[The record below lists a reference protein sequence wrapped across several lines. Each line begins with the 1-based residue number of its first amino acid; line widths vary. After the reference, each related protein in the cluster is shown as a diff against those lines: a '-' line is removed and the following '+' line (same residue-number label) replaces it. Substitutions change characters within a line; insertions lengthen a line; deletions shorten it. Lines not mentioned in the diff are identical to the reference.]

1 MFKHCGQKIK
11 EQESW
16 FLANTD
22 KCKDRILHIGI
33 CPNCSKILTL
43 LIETDR
49 ISNHTY
55 TTPKTGKKAEKEIE
69 LCRLDKL
76 YTADDLR
83 VIKGKPCGWV
93 YGENV
98 EIHNS
103 SGEVIEIRQR
113 ACDYYGQKELVKKIK
128 VS

>member
-1 MFKHCGQKIK
+1 MFNHCGQKIK

-16 FLANTD
+16 FLTNTD

-33 CPNCSKILTL
+33 CPNCLKTLSL

-49 ISNHTY
+49 ITNHTY
-55 TTPKTGKKAEKEIE
+55 RILKTGKKAEKDIE
-69 LCRLDKL
+69 LCKLDKL
-76 YTADDLR
+76 YTAHDIK
-83 VIKGKPCGWV
+83 VKKGKPCGWV
-93 YGENV
+93 YGENI

-113 ACDYYGQKELVKKIK
+113 ACDYYGQKELVKSIK
-128 VS
+128 FS